1 MNIINR
7 IGININKSENGK
19 INVNKFIS
27 RINNKS
33 FNIGF
38 ENLLLTNSINE
49 IIDSRVKASGESF
62 KDKAKEIGSKIIDSI
77 ISLWNKF
84 KRLFIKL
91 KNKFLNLKLVA
102 KIKKALSKTNK
113 KKKTNVTSGNTT
125 NEIKIEYPVTIKIH
139 KDLIET
145 FKKDSKRPLEIKTLN
160 EISKY
165 VRSVSGIEYHLE
177 ELRDIYKEITEKKSY
192 DGYIDKPNSKSM
204 FSNNSTMNTIMD
216 IVKDGVIFQKN
227 LDNMTKNLKDKS
239 YLEDLVIENEMHGV
253 FISLRINAALKMINE
268 KILPNVRETSNKID
282 NIIGKVDKL
291 LQDVKKV
298 SLNQDDDV
306 NLHVWSKRLKPCLTS
321 ISTYLLSG
329 FNKVANN
336 IDAYV
341 TILDLDINQLVLEAY
356 EKKKG
361 MD

>member
-1 MNIINR
+1 MDIINR
-7 IGININKSENGK
+7 LGIDTNKSKNSK
-19 INVNKFIS
+19 MNVNKFIF
-27 RINNKS
+27 RINDKS

-49 IIDSRVKASGESF
+49 IIDNRLIANGESF
-62 KDKAKEIGSKIIDSI
+62 KDKAREIGSKIIDGI
-77 ISLWNKF
+77 LALWTKF

-102 KIKKALSKTNK
+102 KIKRALSKTSK
-113 KKKTNVTSGNTT
+113 GKKKTTSDKNNT
-125 NEIKIEYPVTIKIH
+125 EIEIEYPVTIKIH
-139 KDLIET
+139 EDLIET

-204 FSNNSTMNTIMD
+204 FSNNGTMNAVMD
-216 IVKDGVIFQKN
+216 IVKDGVIFQKK
-227 LDNMTKNLKDKS
+227 LDNITKNLKDKS
-239 YLEDLVIENEMHGV
+239 YLKDLVIENEMHGV

-306 NLHVWSKRLKPCLTS
+306 NLHVWLKRLKPCLIS

-329 FNKVANN
+329 FNKVADN

-356 EKKKG
+356 KKKKS